1 MISIYDL
8 YDLHSILVGIRFAPQ
23 SRINKAVVS
32 KAIEVLENRHKN
44 NDFNQFRKAIHSIAL
59 LDDNKLYDWAEVEN
73 RYCYMPLPFLK
84 DEKIYN
90 ILIKSLECLSNELD
104 QKKDE
109 KIYDLADCLHNLPI
123 VLTENHYTIPKSF
136 WKNEIASYRLKWDQ
150 SFLLDEQKKLKK

>member
-1 MISIYDL
+1 MVMKIKSKTVSKRKLIKGTVKGIVVIVLVQLFIIAKFWIDIYQPRHTDLHTETVYVENVEYVNLSKGEEMISIYDL

-73 RYCYMPLPFLK
+73 
-84 DEKIYN
+84 
-90 ILIKSLECLSNELD
+90 
-104 QKKDE
+104 
-109 KIYDLADCLHNLPI
+109 
-123 VLTENHYTIPKSF
+123 
-136 WKNEIASYRLKWDQ
+136 
-150 SFLLDEQKKLKK
+150 